1 MNNNTTNTT
10 NPYITKADKDE
21 RTILCALAKTLEVT
35 FTGSPKTSW
44 RNIAQNVYNDFLLYA
59 GDEASNFLIERITD
73 LDGEIMIDRVIEEL
87 DEFIVFGLRENDINE
102 YDYE

>member
-1 MNNNTTNTT
+1 MNNNTTNT
-10 NPYITKADKDE
+10 YITKADRDE
-21 RTILCALAKTLEVT
+21 RIIISALAKTLEVT

-44 RNIAQNVYNDFLLYA
+44 NNIAENVYYDFLAYA

-73 LDGEIMIDRVIEEL
+73 LDGEIMIDRAIEEL
-87 DEFIVFGLRENDINE
+87 DEFITFGLRENDINE